1 MGQPEYCE
9 NDCAKQHTGYIS
21 RHNLRMPALA
31 KLANPYA
38 ADQHLFGAAVQ
49 SNKVYSPRLRS
60 LPTTGIAAR
69 RINAIRW
76 AS

>member
-21 RHNLRMPALA
+21 RHNLRMPAHT

-60 LPTTGIAAR
+60 SPTTGIAAR
-69 RINAIRW
+69 RINAIR
-76 AS
+76 

>member
-1 MGQPEYCE
+1 
-9 NDCAKQHTGYIS
+9 
-21 RHNLRMPALA
+21 MPAHA

-38 ADQHLFGAAVQ
+38 ADQDLFGAAVQ